1 MVAMA
6 GSRTSSAATSAA
18 STGATVTEPGV
29 AEPDDSTRRTGPVES
44 LPRRLARWFGRTTRG
59 RAAGA
64 FLIYLA
70 GGLAIFGVPILR
82 HPGSTFVGWGTDPS
96 SFMWYLAWL
105 PHAIFHGI
113 NPLVTH
119 DIWSPVGFNLT
130 HATAVYGP
138 ALVLMPVTLLFG
150 PVVAY
155 NVMALAPPVLCAWT
169 AYVLCREVTP
179 SFPAALAGGWVFGFS
194 VYVTGQ
200 MLGHPNLA
208 LAFLVPVCALILL
221 RRVRGEMSGRRAAL
235 WLAAA
240 LVGQFLISL
249 EIFMT
254 IAIFGAAALGLA
266 ALFVRSH
273 RREIVRAGG
282 VFAAA
287 YGIAAVVMSPLLVSF
302 FSASNHAP
310 IYDFYPTIYASDLVN
325 FAIPTSLTAVGGNA
339 FAAVSRRFSGDIS
352 EQSAYLSLPVLLMVG
367 GFAIACWRTR
377 WARWLLAFV
386 AVVAV
391 CSMGPKLHVA
401 GTETLTLP
409 WKAALHLPLVKYALP
424 GRLMIYVWLGA
435 AVMSAVWLGLG
446 RGRGRWA
453 LALLAV
459 AMLFPSLK
467 GPWWHNPVTRPAFF
481 DSGDYRTAI
490 PKGSNVLV
498 VPFGPLG
505 DSMLWQAESGFWFRM
520 PVGNVGV
527 RPPPEFGAW
536 PAMNALY
543 SGNPDDTT
551 ARQLEQ
557 YLGANGVSRVVV
569 VDGTSGQWS
578 QVFAP
583 LGTPRRTGGVSVYTV
598 PDRILRRFANAPRP
612 PG

>member
-6 GSRTSSAATSAA
+6 GSRTSSSAPTAGPSGTALTDAGVEAPDDAASSAA
-18 STGATVTEPGV
+18 REP
-29 AEPDDSTRRTGPVES
+29 
-44 LPRRLARWFGRTTRG
+44 LHRRLGRWVIRTPRG
-59 RAAGA
+59 RATGA
-64 FLIYLA
+64 FGIYLV

-82 HPGSTFVGWGTDPS
+82 HPGSTFVGWGTDPA

-119 DIWSPVGFNLT
+119 DVWSPVGFNLT

-138 ALVLMPVTLLFG
+138 AFVLMPVTLLFG

-169 AYVLCREVTP
+169 AYLLCREVTP
-179 SFPAALAGGWVFGFS
+179 SFPAALVGGWLFGFS

-208 LAFLVPVCALILL
+208 LAFLVPVCALIVL
-221 RRVRGEMSGRRAAL
+221 RRIRGELTARRATL

-249 EIFMT
+249 ELFMT
-254 IAIFGAAALGLA
+254 IAIFGVVALGLA
-266 ALFVRSH
+266 ALAVRPH
-273 RREIVRAGG
+273 RGEILRAGWVLAG
-282 VFAAA
+282 GYGLAAL
-287 YGIAAVVMSPLLVSF
+287 VMSPLLWSF

-325 FAIPTSLTAVGGNA
+325 FAIPTELTAVGGTA
-339 FAAVSRRFSGDIS
+339 FAAVTGQFSGDIS

-386 AVVAV
+386 AVVAL

-401 GTETLTLP
+401 GTETVTLP
-409 WKAALHLPLVKYALP
+409 WKAALRLPLVKYALP
-424 GRLMIYVWLGA
+424 GRFMVYVWLAA
-435 AVMSAVWLGLG
+435 AVMAAAWLGLG
-446 RGRGRWA
+446 RGRGRWV
-453 LALLAV
+453 LAVLAV
-459 AMLFPSLK
+459 AMLFPSIR
-467 GPWWHNPVTRPAFF
+467 GPWWHTPVQRPAFF
-481 DSGDYRTAI
+481 ATDAYRQVI
-490 PKGSNVLV
+490 PRGANVLV

-505 DSMLWQAESGFWFRM
+505 DSMLWQAETGFWFRM

-536 PAMNALY
+536 PAMDTLY
-543 SGNPDDTT
+543 TGTPGGGTD
-551 ARQLEQ
+551 RQMAE
-557 YLGANGVSRVVV
+557 YLGANDVSRVVV
-569 VDGTSGQWS
+569 IDGTPGQWDR
-578 QVFAP
+578 VFAE
-583 LGTPRRTGGVSVYTV
+583 LGPPRHVAGAMVYAV
-598 PDRILRRFANAPRP
+598 PERILRRFANTPRP